1 LEILPLVDFGS
12 GYGLVREY
20 LHEFPVIPF
29 LDFFLV
35 ISDLR
40 FIARNLLL
48 GIRGDAAIGR
58 HPEFLARL
66 VGVPV
71 HPNGFRFYVCDC
83 SEHFRKPPLCMHVEF
98 RQQSLFDPDELIDF
112 DSLSLVK
119 DVKPMELRG
128 VIEHVLCLSFN
139 LANS

>member
-1 LEILPLVDFGS
+1 
-12 GYGLVREY
+12 
-20 LHEFPVIPF
+20 
-29 LDFFLV
+29 
-35 ISDLR
+35 
-40 FIARNLLL
+40 
-48 GIRGDAAIGR
+48 
-58 HPEFLARL
+58 
-66 VGVPV
+66 
-71 HPNGFRFYVCDC
+71 
-83 SEHFRKPPLCMHVEF
+83 MHVEF